1 MREEL
6 TASSNIYKSNNEG
19 KAIWIKIIA
28 GIIVQTHSIICLSN
42 KVILINLFTT
52 ILYIMWPT
60 KVIIK
65 SKIRL
70 I

>member
-1 MREEL
+1 M
-6 TASSNIYKSNNEG
+6 YKSNNEG

-52 ILYIMWPT
+52 ILYIM
-60 KVIIK
+60 
-65 SKIRL
+65 
-70 I
+70 